1 MEEILEIPKGI
12 TVKLEKDTVSVAGKL
27 GEVKRKMSDPHVDIE
42 LKGDKISISSKL
54 NTRKQKRII
63 QTFLSEIKSI
73 FKGVS
78 QGVLYKMKVIFVH
91 FPTTVKVE
99 GQKVRIDNFL
109 GERSPRYAKVFP
121 GVDIKVNKQ
130 DIELKGADPYFV
142 SQSAANIEQACRVGS
157 RDRRVFQDGIYI
169 TYKDSE

>member
-1 MEEILEIPKGI
+1 MEDTIEIPKGI
-12 TVKLEKDTVSVAGKL
+12 TVKMEKDTISVAGKL
-27 GEVKRKMSDPHVDIE
+27 GEVKRKLSDPFVDISIND
-42 LKGDKISISSKL
+42 DKILFSSEL

-63 QTFLSEIKSI
+63 QTFISEIKSI
-73 FKGVS
+73 FKGVT

-109 GERSPRYAKVFP
+109 GERAPRYANVFP
-121 GVDIKVNKQ
+121 GVDIKVTKQ
-130 DIELKGADPYFV
+130 DIELRGADLYAV
-142 SQSAANIEQACRVGS
+142 SQSAANIEQACKITK
-157 RDRRVFQDGIYI
+157 RDRRVFQDGVYI